1 MRVVIVGAG
10 SIGRA
15 WAQIVSSSL
24 PAAEVLHVS
33 SRSLDSV
40 VGVGQDIGGSELVC
54 FAPDIVIL
62 ANPATQRAQFFET
75 HTHLVAHYLIEKPV
89 ASALGE
95 ALQMENLLAHNEGV
109 VQIGYNLRF
118 SPSLR
123 VFKEQLDRRMLGK
136 VLSVRVDTGQY
147 LPDWRPDADYRDT
160 VSAKDSLGGGVL
172 RELSHEFDY
181 LRWIFGEMEWV
192 SAWLGKQSSF
202 ELDVEDTAHVTVGFQ
217 GLEDEPTV
225 VAQVNLDFVR
235 RDAVRQVTAVC
246 EEGSLRWDGIANTV
260 AIWKGGPAGWEQFA
274 VPDASGS
281 TYQAQWD
288 SFTGAI
294 ANSGEPEVTLSDG
307 IEVLRVIEAIR
318 ESHHRMGQRVEVATV
333 GADR

>member
-15 WAQIVSSSL
+15 WAEIVRSSS

-40 VGVGQDIGGSELVC
+40 VGVGQDVGGSELVR
-54 FAPDIVIL
+54 FAPDLVIL
-62 ANPATQRAQFFET
+62 ANPATQRARFFKT
-75 HTHLVAHYLIEKPV
+75 HTDLEAHYLIEKPV
-89 ASALGE
+89 ASDLGE
-95 ALQMENLLAHNEGV
+95 ALQMESLFLHNEGV

-123 VFKEQLDRRMLGK
+123 VFKEQLDRRSLGK
-136 VLSVRVDTGQY
+136 VLSVGVDTGQY
-147 LPDWRPDADYRDT
+147 LPDWRPGADYRDT
-160 VSAKDSLGGGVL
+160 VSAKNSLGGGVL

-192 SAWLGKQSSF
+192 SAWLGKQSSLL
-202 ELDVEDTAHVTVGFQ
+202 LDVEDTAQVTVGFK
-217 GLEDEPTV
+217 GPEGESAV
-225 VAQVNLDFVR
+225 VAQVNVDFVR
-235 RDAVRQVTAVC
+235 RDAVRQMTAVC
-246 EEGSLRWDGIANTV
+246 EEGSLRWDGITNTV
-260 AIWKGGPAGWEQFA
+260 TIFGDSSRGWEALA
-274 VPDASGS
+274 VPEASGS

-288 SFTGAI
+288 SFTAAI
-294 ANSGEPEVTLSDG
+294 ANAREPEVTLSDG

-318 ESHHRMGQRVEVATV
+318 ESHLRMGRRVEVATV
-333 GADR
+333 GANR